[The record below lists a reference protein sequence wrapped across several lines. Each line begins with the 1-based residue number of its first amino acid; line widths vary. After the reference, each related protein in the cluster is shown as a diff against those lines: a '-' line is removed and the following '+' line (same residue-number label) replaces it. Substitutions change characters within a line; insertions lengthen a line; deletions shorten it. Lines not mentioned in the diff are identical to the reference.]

1 MRFVVYLAAL
11 FVLMPCTGCFWR
23 RHKSTPPPAVVD
35 ISPPAT
41 NAPSSADTF
50 VITPEVGLNGRVS
63 SVNAGLRFVVLT
75 FPVGQVP
82 ARDAK
87 LNVYHNGTKI
97 GEVKITGPERDDNT
111 VADIISGDAGTGD
124 EVREK

>member
-11 FVLMPCTGCFWR
+11 LVLTPCTGCFWR
-23 RHKSTPPPAVVD
+23 RHKSTPPPAVVNV
-35 ISPPAT
+35 SPAT
-41 NAPSSADTF
+41 NAPSADTF

-82 ARDAK
+82 GRDAK
-87 LNVYHNGTKI
+87 LNVYHNGIKV
-97 GEVKITGPERDDNT
+97 GEVKITGPARDDNT
-111 VADIISGDAGTGD
+111 VADIISGDAETGD

>member
-11 FVLMPCTGCFWR
+11 LVLMPCTGCFWR
-23 RHKSTPPPAVVD
+23 RHKSTPPPAVVNA
-35 ISPPAT
+35 SPAT
-41 NAPSSADTF
+41 NAPSSVDTF
-50 VITPEVGLNGRVS
+50 AITSDVGLNGRVS

-82 ARDAK
+82 GRDAK
-87 LNVYHNGTKI
+87 LNIYHNGNKV
-97 GEVKITGPERDDNT
+97 GEVKITGPARDDNT
-111 VADIISGDAGTGD
+111 VADIISGDAETGD